1 MKVKIVDNK
10 NDALI
15 YVEPEGLGMQDHM
28 SAIWLCGQSY
38 FWLTSPPCGQKYTS
52 GSSIQY
58 QMWYYIYESSLDTKS

>member
-28 SAIWLCGQSY
+28 SAI
-38 FWLTSPPCGQKYTS
+38 
-52 GSSIQY
+52 
-58 QMWYYIYESSLDTKS
+58 